1 MSRSPMHQYQQYL
14 LNRRKLVMGAG
25 ATAGLAALGA
35 SRLMPAA
42 LAQDT
47 VNLQF
52 WTPGGSPTFCD
63 GFVEIGAAY
72 EEVVGNVHI
81 ESVTCG
87 VGDQSFNEMFLA
99 SIASGNPP
107 DATIVWSSPIA
118 YAVRGALQPLDDL
131 MPDSRY
137 SQVENW
143 PASVLASCQ
152 IDGHTYGLPVAAGS
166 FAMVYNQELFE
177 EVGLPSA
184 REDFPKT
191 WTELREASA
200 AITQW
205 DGDTL
210 VRMGMMPP
218 RQAVEFPIWVATN
231 GGKIFDA
238 ETMTYSLDSPEA
250 VETLTSF
257 VAWLDEEYRGDIIQV
272 DLANNWTENVVDG
285 RPPAF
290 QAGLLGIM
298 GNGFWITGELY
309 NQIAPENPVF
319 TNWDVASYPIGPSGT
334 ATASGYWPNWAV
346 IPSGSSHT
354 DEAFG
359 YIDYIGGPEGMEIWF
374 SKIPD
379 LPTNANVPTMLPPT
393 LVEKVG
399 EEKATSITDFF
410 KAQLDVATP
419 MWTSPVEDFANDQLT
434 RAIDQAY
441 AHGGEPADLL
451 AAAQSACQGE
461 LDRVMAERS

>member
-1 MSRSPMHQYQQYL
+1 MSNSPIRPYQQYL
-14 LNRRKLVMGAG
+14 INRRKLMLGAG
-25 ATAGLAALGA
+25 AAAGLTALGA
-35 SRLMPAA
+35 SRFMPAV

-47 VNLQF
+47 INLQF
-52 WTPGGSPTFCD
+52 WTPGGSTTFCD

-81 ESVTCG
+81 ENVTCG
-87 VGDQSFNEMFLA
+87 VGDQSFDEMFLA
-99 SIASGNPP
+99 AIASGNPP

-118 YAVRGALQPLDDL
+118 YAVRGALEPLDDW
-131 MPDSRY
+131 MANSRY

-143 PASVLASCQ
+143 PANVLASCQ
-152 IDGHTYGLPVAAGS
+152 IDGKTFGLPVAAGS
-166 FAMVYNQELFE
+166 YAMVYNQDLFE
-177 EVGLPSA
+177 EVGLSPA

-191 WTELREASA
+191 WADLRDASA

-257 VAWLDEEYRGDIIQV
+257 VAWLDEEYRGDIIKV

-285 RPPAF
+285 RPPTF
-290 QAGLLGIM
+290 QAGLLGMM
-298 GNGFWITGELY
+298 GNGFWITGEYY
-309 NQIAPENPVF
+309 NQVAPDEPAA

-334 ATASGYWPNWAV
+334 STASGFWPNWAV
-346 IPSGSSHT
+346 VPSGSKNA
-354 DEAFG
+354 EAAFG
-359 YIDYIGGPEGMEIWF
+359 YIDYIGGPEGMDIWF

-379 LPTNANVPTMLPPT
+379 LPTNANVPTLIPPT
-393 LVEKVG
+393 LAETVG

-410 KAQLDVATP
+410 KAQLEVATP
-419 MWTSPVEDFANDQLT
+419 MWTSPGENYATDQIQRT
-434 RAIDQAY
+434 IDQAY
-441 AHGGEPADLL
+441 AHGGDPADLL
-451 AAAQSACQGE
+451 AAAQQACQAE

>member
-1 MSRSPMHQYQQYL
+1 MTRSPITTYNQYL
-14 LNRRKLVMGAG
+14 LNRRKLMMGAG
-25 ATAGLAALGA
+25 ATAGLAVLGVN
-35 SRLMPAA
+35 RFPAV

-47 VNLQF
+47 VQLQF

-72 EEVVGNVHI
+72 QELVGNVAI

-87 VGDQSFNEMFLA
+87 VGDQSFDEMFLA

-131 MPDSRY
+131 MTDSLY

-143 PASVLASCQ
+143 PANVLASCQ
-152 IDGHTYGLPVAAGS
+152 IDGQTYGLPVAAGS
-166 FAMVYNQELFE
+166 FAMIYNQELFE

-191 WTELREASA
+191 WADLRAASA
-200 AITQW
+200 QITQW

-231 GGKIFDA
+231 GGQIFDA
-238 ETMTYSLDSPEA
+238 ETMTYALDSP

-257 VAWLDEEYRGDIIQV
+257 VAWMDEEYRGDVIQV
-272 DLANNWTENVVDG
+272 DLANNWSENVIEG

-290 QAGLLGIM
+290 QAGLLGMM

-309 NQIAPENPVF
+309 NQVAPENPVF
-319 TNWDVASYPIGPSGT
+319 TRWDVASYPVGPSGT
-334 ATASGYWPNWAV
+334 ETASGYWPNWAV
-346 IPSGSSHT
+346 IPAGAAHPT
-354 DEAFG
+354 EAFG

-374 SKIPD
+374 QKIPD
-379 LPTNANVPTMLPPT
+379 LPTNASVPSLLPPT
-393 LVEKVG
+393 LVEKIG
-399 EEKATSITDFF
+399 EERATSIVDFF

-419 MWTSPVEDFANDQLT
+419 MWTSPVENFATDQIQRT
-434 RAIDQAY
+434 IDQAY
-441 AHGGEPADLL
+441 AHGGDPAELL
-451 AAAQSACQGE
+451 AAAQQACQTE